1 MSSKTE
7 RELKFSLM
15 DDPPEAEALR
25 LALGAE
31 RFSLGPQRVETHH
44 DRYFDTRRGHLKRS
58 GMALRRRV
66 IDGGAPLATFKA
78 AGTAQGALHT
88 REELELPLENDAW
101 PQPIRMRVAEVAP
114 LISLQPLLELTTE
127 RTRYLIGWGG
137 ANVAELSFDS
147 VEAQQPGG
155 EVSVHFS
162 ELEIEALD
170 ADVTDLERVAE
181 VLDKLLP
188 LTASGVN
195 KLERSLALLSL
206 GAWE

>member
-25 LALGAE
+25 LALESEG
-31 RFSLGPQRVETHH
+31 FSLGPQRAQAHH

-58 GMALRRRV
+58 GMALRQRV
-66 IDGGAPLATFKA
+66 IEGGAALATLKA

-88 REELELPLENDAW
+88 REELELPLEAGAW

-114 LISLQPLLELTTE
+114 LISLQPLLELTTL
-127 RTRYLIGWGG
+127 RTRYLIGQGG
-137 ANVAELSFDS
+137 VNVAELSFDK
-147 VEAQQPGG
+147 VEAKQPGG

-162 ELEIEALD
+162 ELEIEALN
-170 ADVTDLERVAE
+170 ADITDLERVAE
-181 VLDKLLP
+181 VLDKLIP
-188 LTASGVN
+188 LTPSGVN